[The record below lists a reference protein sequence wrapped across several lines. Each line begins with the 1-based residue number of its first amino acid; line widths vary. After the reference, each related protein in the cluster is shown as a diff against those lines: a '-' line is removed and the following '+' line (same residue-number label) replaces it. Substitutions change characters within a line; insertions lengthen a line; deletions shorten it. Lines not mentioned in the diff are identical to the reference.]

1 MASTSTPG
9 SRATDEAPLLDVAAE
24 HATRLV
30 PIAAPDDPAGTVLAH
45 ALAPGYDS
53 VTDIAV
59 CDGDHFRG
67 LVRLEDL
74 LAAAPATPI
83 TDLMD
88 ADVPV
93 VSPGADE
100 EIAAWQLVQH
110 GERSLPVADAEGR
123 FIGLIPPARML
134 RVLVEHHERDLA
146 RLGGFLHDASQAR
159 LSSEERVSRRLWHRL
174 PWLIGGLVGAMAA
187 AELLGAFE
195 AQLER
200 TVALALF
207 IPGIVYMADAVGTQ
221 TETLVVR
228 GLSVGVSIRSV
239 LRRELL
245 TGLLVGIALA
255 GLLLPYLLLTQDDA
269 AVAATVALALLA
281 SCSIATLVAMA
292 LPSLLHHLGRD
303 PAFGSGPLATVIQD
317 LLSLFVYLGIATTL
331 IG

>member
-30 PIAAPDDPAGTVLAH
+30 PIAAPDDSAGTVLAH

-110 GERSLPVADAEGR
+110 GERSLPVADADGR

-174 PWLIGGLVGAMAA
+174 PWLIVGLVGAMAA

-292 LPSLLHHLGRD
+292 LPSLLHRLGRD

-317 LLSLFVYLGIATTL
+317 LLSLLVYLGIATTL

>member
-9 SRATDEAPLLDVAAE
+9 PRATDEAPLLDVAAP
-24 HATRLV
+24 HATHLV
-30 PIAAPDDPAGTVLAH
+30 PIAAPDDSAGTVLAH
-45 ALAPGYDS
+45 ALSPGYDS
-53 VTDIAV
+53 VTDIAI
-59 CDGDHFRG
+59 CAGDQFRG
-67 LVRLEDL
+67 LVRLETL
-74 LAAAPATPI
+74 LAAAATTPI
-83 TDLMD
+83 IALMD
-88 ADVPV
+88 PDVPV
-93 VSPGADE
+93 VSPGADQ

-110 GERSLPVADAEGR
+110 GERSLPVADADGR
-123 FIGLIPPARML
+123 FLGLIPPARML

-146 RLGGFLHDASQAR
+146 RLGGFLHEASQAR

-174 PWLIGGLVGAMAA
+174 PWLIVGLVGAMLA
-187 AELLGAFE
+187 AELLDAFE

-228 GLSVGVSIRSV
+228 GLSIGVSIRSV
-239 LRRELL
+239 LRRELI
-245 TGLLVGIALA
+245 TGLLVGIVLA

-292 LPSLLHHLGRD
+292 LPSLLHRLGRD
-303 PAFGSGPLATVIQD
+303 PAFGSGPLATVVQD
-317 LLSLFVYLGIATTL
+317 LLSLLAYLGTAAAL

>member
-1 MASTSTPG
+1 MASPSAPG
-9 SRATDEAPLLDVAAE
+9 SPPTGEAPLLDVAAE
-24 HATRLV
+24 HATNRV
-30 PIAAPDDPAGTVLAH
+30 PIAAPQDTAESVLIR
-45 ALAPGYDS
+45 ALSPGYDS
-53 VTDIAV
+53 VTDIAI
-59 CDGDHFRG
+59 CDEQRFCG
-67 LVRLEDL
+67 LLRLEDL
-74 LAAAPATPI
+74 LAAAPATPVV
-83 TDLMD
+83 TLMD
-88 ADVPV
+88 PDVPV
-93 VSPGADE
+93 VSPGVDE
-100 EIAAWQLVQH
+100 EIVAWQLVQH
-110 GERSLPVADAEGR
+110 GERSLPVADADGR

-146 RLGGFLHDASQAR
+146 RLGGFLHEAAQAR

-174 PWLIGGLVGAMAA
+174 PWLIVGLVGTMLA
-187 AELLGAFE
+187 AELLKAFE
-195 AQLER
+195 AQLTR

-245 TGLLVGIALA
+245 TGLLVGLTLA
-255 GLLLPYLLLTQDDA
+255 GLLLPYLLLTQDNTT
-269 AVAATVALALLA
+269 VAATVALALLA

-292 LPSLLHHLGRD
+292 LPSLLHRLGSD

-317 LLSLFVYLGIATTL
+317 LLSILVYLGIATAL

>member
-9 SRATDEAPLLDVAAE
+9 SRATDEAPLLDVEAE

-67 LVRLEDL
+67 LVHLEDL

-317 LLSLFVYLGIATTL
+317 LLSLLVYLGIATTL

>member
-1 MASTSTPG
+1 MASTP
-9 SRATDEAPLLDVAAE
+9 APCPPPTDDAPLLDVAAE
-24 HATRLV
+24 HATHLV
-30 PIAAPDDPAGTVLAH
+30 PIAAPDDSAGTVLAR
-45 ALAPGYDS
+45 ALSPGYDS
-53 VTDIAV
+53 VTDIAI

-74 LAAAPATPI
+74 LAAAPATPVAA
-83 TDLMD
+83 LMD
-88 ADVPV
+88 PDVPV
-93 VSPGADE
+93 ASPGTDE

-110 GERSLPVADAEGR
+110 GERSLPVADAHGR

-146 RLGGFLHDASQAR
+146 RLGGFLHEASQAR

-174 PWLIGGLVGAMAA
+174 PWLIVGLIGAMLA
-187 AELLGAFE
+187 AELLNAFE
-195 AQLER
+195 AQLSR
-200 TVALALF
+200 TLALALF

-245 TGLLVGIALA
+245 TGLLVGLTLA
-255 GLLLPYLLLTQDDA
+255 GLLLPYLLLTQDDPT
-269 AVAATVALALLA
+269 VAATVALALLA

-292 LPSLLHHLGRD
+292 LPSLLHRLGSD

-317 LLSLFVYLGIATTL
+317 LLSLLVYLGIAAAL